1 MTPLLAIVGEEI
13 REALRNR
20 WLAGAMLLFL
30 ALAMALAFV
39 GSAPVGEVRASALS
53 VTVVSLA
60 SLSVYLVP
68 LIALLIS
75 FDAAVGE
82 QDRGTLLL
90 LLTYPIARWQVLL
103 GKFLGALLIL
113 GLAILVGYG
122 AAGGV
127 LAVSAEAIDG
137 WQAYARMMG
146 SSWLLGAAFVG
157 LGMLISV
164 AVRQRATAVGLAVGL
179 WLMMVVVYDLA
190 LLGLLLADEKLV
202 LSPEVFSVLMILNP
216 TDAYR
221 IFNLAGSEAAG
232 LVSGAASAGQ
242 ITGAHAPVLLG
253 SLVAWAL
260 LPLGIAVM
268 VWRRREL

>member
-1 MTPLLAIVGEEI
+1 VSPVLVITLEEI

-20 WLAGAMLLFL
+20 WFAGAMILFL
-30 ALAMALAFV
+30 VLAMVLALV
-39 GSAPVGEVRASALS
+39 GSAPIGEVRANALS

-90 LLTYPIARWQVLL
+90 LLTYPVSRWQILL
-103 GKFLGALLIL
+103 GKYLGALLVL
-113 GLAILVGYG
+113 GIAILVGYG
-122 AAGGV
+122 AAGAV
-127 LAVSAEAIDG
+127 LAFSADAVEG
-137 WQAYARMMG
+137 WRGYAGMMG

-157 LGMLISV
+157 LGCLASV
-164 AVRQRATAVGLAVGL
+164 LVRQRATAVGLAVGI
-179 WLMMVVVYDLA
+179 WLVMVVIYDLA
-190 LLGLLLADEKLV
+190 LLGLLLADKDLA
-202 LSPEVFSVLMILNP
+202 LSPNVFTILMTLNP

-221 IFNLAGSEAAG
+221 IVNLMGSEASG
-232 LVSGAASAGQ
+232 LVSGMGGAGRMAGVSLP
-242 ITGAHAPVLLG
+242 ILLG
-253 SLVAWAL
+253 ALVAWAL
-260 LPLGIAVM
+260 VPLGAAVA